1 MMTRTKII
9 DMLMFEIKKRVT
21 FLPFSPVFSVRN
33 RKKKQKN
40 LSLCISE
47 VIEALGKGKKQTQK
61 SC

>member
-1 MMTRTKII
+1 
-9 DMLMFEIKKRVT
+9 MFEIKKRVN